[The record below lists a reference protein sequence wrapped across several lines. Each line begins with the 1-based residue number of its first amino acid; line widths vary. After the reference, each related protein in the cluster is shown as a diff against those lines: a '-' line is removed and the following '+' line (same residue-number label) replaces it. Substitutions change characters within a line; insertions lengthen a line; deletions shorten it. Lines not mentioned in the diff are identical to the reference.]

1 MTNDFE
7 RKTPES
13 AGIPSQAILAYLE
26 ELQAENLCLHDVLI
40 FHDEKLI
47 YEGYWKPMNRDSM
60 QRLYSCSK
68 SFVSVAVG
76 VAIGEGLITLDDKVN
91 KFFPDKVPENQHP
104 WQAATTVRDLLRM
117 STGNSRSVTY
127 SPADPDWADTWFCE
141 TPSHEPGRVFQ
152 YDTTATTMLCIILK
166 RATGKEFMEYLRERV
181 FDKIGFDP
189 EGKAWCVESTCGHQ
203 WGGSG
208 VVCKPYDFA
217 RFAMLCMNYGKHN
230 GEQLVPE
237 WYMREA
243 TSKQIDIQHYMPHCN
258 NDGYGYQFWTLPDG
272 GFSFNGMGCQFAVCL
287 PEKKLL
293 LVTHGYEQ
301 LSTVAKPLII
311 RAFLRNIAVNADGK
325 SIKVKKDEVSELSQY
340 TSELKLA
347 SPRGEKHNPAALEIG
362 GRRYAFDS
370 NELGIEWLQVDFYD
384 DGGVINYKNSDG
396 KCSLE
401 FSFSSQAEQFFPAP
415 APHGRRIGVSND
427 KPYRCFTSAAWSERK
442 CDGAQ
447 SDTLSVWSQI
457 CDIYKAQLRMTFAF
471 GEDSVTVIMKKDAE
485 WFLDNYSGFATG
497 IIE

>member
-1 MTNDFE
+1 MKNDFE
-7 RKTPES
+7 RKAPES
-13 AGIPSQAILAYLE
+13 AGIPSRAILAYLE

-76 VAIGEGLITLDDKVN
+76 AAIGEGLISLDDKVN
-91 KFFPDKVPENQHP
+91 KFFPDKVPGNQHP
-104 WQAATTVRDLLRM
+104 WQAAATVRDLLRM
-117 STGNSRSVTY
+117 STGNSRGVTY
-127 SPADPDWADTWFCE
+127 SPADPDWADTWFRE
-141 TPSHEPGRVFQ
+141 TPSHEPGCVFQ
-152 YDTTATTMLCIILK
+152 YDTTATTMLCIIIK

-189 EGKAWCVESTCGHQ
+189 EGKAWCVESPCGHQ

-217 RFAMLCMNYGKHN
+217 RFAMFCMNYGNHN

-243 TSKQIDIQHYMPHCN
+243 TSKQIDIQHYSPNGN

-287 PEKKLL
+287 PKKKLL

-301 LSTVAKPLII
+301 LATVAKPLII
-311 RAFLRNIAVNADGK
+311 RAFLRGIAPWAGEEIEVNPVDAMKLREYTEGMK
-325 SIKVKKDEVSELSQY
+325 LVSPKGEIENPVSEKIS
-340 TSELKLA
+340 
-347 SPRGEKHNPAALEIG
+347 
-362 GRRYAFDS
+362 GRRYNFRS
-370 NELGIEWLQVDFYD
+370 NELGLEWMQFCF
-384 DGGVINYKNSDG
+384 DGDNSFISYKNADG
-396 KCSLE
+396 ENKLR
-401 FSFSSQAEQFFPAP
+401 FSFTSQAEQAFPAP
-415 APHGRRIGVSND
+415 APHGRRIGVPNEEL
-427 KPYRCFTSAAWSERK
+427 YRCFTSAAWSERT
-442 CDGAQ
+442 CDDGQ

-457 CDIYKAQLRMTFAF
+457 CDIYKAQIRMTFAF
-471 GEDSVTVIMKKDAE
+471 GEDSITVYMAKDAE
-485 WFLDNYSGFATG
+485 WFYDNYAGFATG
-497 IIE
+497 KV